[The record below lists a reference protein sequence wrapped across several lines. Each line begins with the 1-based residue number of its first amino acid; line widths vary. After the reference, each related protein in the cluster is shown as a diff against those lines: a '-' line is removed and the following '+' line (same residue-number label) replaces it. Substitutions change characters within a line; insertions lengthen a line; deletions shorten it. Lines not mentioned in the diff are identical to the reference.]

1 MPTIYTITIPDNGGE
16 GTLLVK
22 KGDLAHLMRLP
33 STSRDDI
40 VFAMLAAQTEI
51 EALEANPPQVSEAPP
66 EKTKSSKPK
75 HKKKRKVSLD
85 DIPEDV
91 DDTPTSQ
98 PESEAS
104 EPMVLAVSQR
114 VTIADDV
121 TDVDGDPLE
130 FDEGN
135 ICEID
140 GDIAWV
146 ESLDGEYDVWV
157 NVAHLT
163 PVTGKSRQLN
173 KSTSQLTL
181 FD

>member
-1 MPTIYTITIPDNGGE
+1 MPTIYTITIPDDGGE

-40 VFAMLAAQTEI
+40 AFAMLAAQTEI

-75 HKKKRKVSLD
+75 KKRKVSLD
-85 DIPEDV
+85 DIPED
-91 DDTPTSQ
+91 DETPMSQ
-98 PESEAS
+98 PEPIA
-104 EPMVLAVSQR
+104 LAVGQR
-114 VTIADDV
+114 VQITTDA
-121 TDVDGDPLE
+121 TDVDGEPLE

-140 GDIAWV
+140 DATAWV

-163 PVTGKSRQLN
+163 PITGKSRTLN
-173 KSTSQLTL
+173 KSTSQMTL
-181 FD
+181 FG